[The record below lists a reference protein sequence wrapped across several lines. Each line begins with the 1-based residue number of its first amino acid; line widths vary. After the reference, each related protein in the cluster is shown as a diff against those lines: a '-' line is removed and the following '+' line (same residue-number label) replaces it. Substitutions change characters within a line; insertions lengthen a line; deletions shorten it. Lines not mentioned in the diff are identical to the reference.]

1 MTPRTPNRVTS
12 SVIVRVIDG
21 RGGRRIVVHDVR
33 SREVQTFA
41 TWEAALVFLRA
52 RSEASGLR

>member
-1 MTPRTPNRVTS
+1 MPPRTPIRVTS

-21 RGGRRIVVHDVR
+21 RGGRSIVVHDVR

-41 TWEAALVFLRA
+41 TWEAALAFVRA

>member
-1 MTPRTPNRVTS
+1 MTSRTPIRVTS

-33 SREVQTFA
+33 SRDVQTFA
-41 TWEAALVFLRA
+41 TWEAALAFLRA

>member
-1 MTPRTPNRVTS
+1 MTPRTPIRVTS

-21 RGGRRIVVHDVR
+21 RGGRSIVVHDVR
-33 SREVQTFA
+33 SRDVQTFA
-41 TWEAALVFLRA
+41 TWEAALAFLRA

>member
-1 MTPRTPNRVTS
+1 
-12 SVIVRVIDG
+12 VIVRVIDG

-33 SREVQTFA
+33 SRDVQTFA
-41 TWEAALVFLRA
+41 TWEAALAFLRA